1 MELETPPR
9 QSIERAAAA
18 PVERQKAARLAGGR
32 TGDGVTLYNGRL
44 RAASTCEVGDRGA
57 DRATT
62 ANHDAR
68 ARAHSSY
75 CVRLDSP
82 APGQRSSSGTAL
94 SDKLARMMGGDVTV
108 ASELGKGSVF
118 TVRLPGSATA

>member
-1 MELETPPR
+1 M
-9 QSIERAAAA
+9 
-18 PVERQKAARLAGGR
+18 ARGGAGGR
-32 TGDGVTLYNGRL
+32 IIRVTTLAKDGPGSLKEAIDAKGPRIVVFEVGGTIDLGKHSISIKEPYLTVAGQTAPGDGVTLYNGRL

-75 CVRLDSP
+75 CV
-82 APGQRSSSGTAL
+82 
-94 SDKLARMMGGDVTV
+94 
-108 ASELGKGSVF
+108 
-118 TVRLPGSATA
+118 